1 MASDVVNVMETGSK
15 EATETERLA
24 TEAEQELQAILEA
37 ISSITD
43 VNTSVASATEEQTQV
58 VDEINRS
65 ITDINDL
72 AAASADRSKAIDG
85 IAKSLESYVRELEQQ
100 TGRFRV

>member
-1 MASDVVNVMETGSK
+1 METGSK
-15 EATETERLA
+15 EAAETEKLA

-37 ISSITD
+37 IANITD

-72 AAASADRSKAIDG
+72 AAASAERSRAIDG
-85 IAKSLESYVRELEQQ
+85 ISKSLEGYASELEQQ
-100 TGRFRV
+100 AGRFRV

>member
-1 MASDVVNVMETGSK
+1 
-15 EATETERLA
+15 
-24 TEAEQELQAILEA
+24 
-37 ISSITD
+37 
-43 VNTSVASATEEQTQV
+43 V